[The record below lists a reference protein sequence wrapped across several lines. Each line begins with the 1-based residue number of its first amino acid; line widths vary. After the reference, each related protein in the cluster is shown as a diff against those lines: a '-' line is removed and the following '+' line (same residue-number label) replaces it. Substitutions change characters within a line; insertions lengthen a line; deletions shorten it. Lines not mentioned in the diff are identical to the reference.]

1 MDVVQYKCPNCAANI
16 EYNAQK
22 QCFHCE
28 YCMSDFSKEDIQADF
43 KRNEEMKLDEEAQR
57 KAEEF
62 ENGTNLYSCPNCGAE
77 IITESTTSATFCYY
91 CHNPV
96 ILSGRLSGDYRPSK
110 VIPFAVDKDAALD
123 KFKKWVQKK
132 WFVPNDFKSKQQLE
146 KMTGLYVPFWVADC
160 NVDATMTALGKKH
173 RSWSSGSYTYTET
186 KEYEVIRRAFIDF
199 DGLPND
205 GSLKIDDE
213 LVQAIEPFNYQK
225 AEDFSMSY
233 LSGFLADKYDVDK
246 VAVFPKIRER
256 ASAGCKS
263 LLRNSMTGY
272 SSVTVQNE
280 NYNILHTSWQYILMP
295 IWFMTFKYQDKIYS
309 FAINGQTGKLAGIP
323 PLCKAKL
330 RAFAAAFAVGITAIA
345 ALIGWCMG

>member
-22 QCFHCE
+22 QLFHCE
-28 YCMSDFSKEDIQADF
+28 FCMSDFSREDIQNEF
-43 KRNEEMKLDEEAQR
+43 KRNEEMMLDKEAQK

-77 IITESTTSATFCYY
+77 IISESTTSATFCYY

-96 ILSGRLSGDYRPSK
+96 ILSGRLSGDFRPSK
-110 VIPFAVDKDAALD
+110 VIPFKFDKDTALD
-123 KFKKWVQKK
+123 KFKKWVSKK

-160 NVDATMTALGKKH
+160 NIDATMTALGKKT
-173 RSWSSGSYTYTET
+173 RRWSSGNYTYTET

-199 DGLPND
+199 NGIPND
-205 GSLKIDDE
+205 GSKKIDDT
-213 LVQAIEPFNYQK
+213 LMQAIEPFNYTQ

-246 VAVFPKIRER
+246 VAVFPNIRQR
-256 ASAGCKS
+256 ANAGCNN
-263 LLRNSMTGY
+263 LLRNSMVGY
-272 SSVTVQNE
+272 SSVSVNSE

-295 IWFMTFKYQDKIYS
+295 VWFMTFKYQDKVYS

-323 PLCKAKL
+323 PLCKSKL
-330 RAFAAAFAVGITAIA
+330 MAFAASFAA
-345 ALIGWCMG
+345 AATIIGAVLGWCMS